1 MRRDAMIPRQD
12 RCLGLSSAGFHH
24 IAFLGWGDPTPDGN
38 VTICVHGLTR
48 NSHDFDML
56 APALAADGR
65 HVVCPD
71 IVGRGASDWLGN
83 PADYSYP
90 QYLSDMTALIA
101 RLQASSIDWIGTS
114 MGGLIGM
121 LLAAQ
126 PNTPIRRLVL
136 NDIGPFISKQALQ
149 RIADYVGL
157 DYRFSS
163 VEALERHLRKIHAP
177 FGPLSDDQ
185 WAHMARHGHRALPDG
200 NYGLAYD
207 PHIADNVKLAI
218 ADVDLWA
225 FWDRITCPV
234 LLLRGAD
241 SDILSPETAQA
252 MTERGPRAELVSLS
266 DVGHAPALMSGDQI
280 DTIRSW
286 LAHNR

>member
-1 MRRDAMIPRQD
+1 MMTARQD
-12 RCLGLSSAGFHH
+12 GFLGLSSAGFHH
-24 IAFLGWGDPTPDGN
+24 AAFLDWGDPASARP

-56 APALAADGR
+56 AAALADDGR
-65 HVVCPD
+65 VICPD

-101 RLQASSIDWIGTS
+101 RLQAEAVDWIGTS

-126 PNTPIRRLVL
+126 PNTPIKRLVL
-136 NDIGPFISKQALQ
+136 NDIGPFIGKAALQ
-149 RIADYVGL
+149 RISDYVGL

-177 FGPLSDDQ
+177 FGPLTDRQ
-185 WAHMARHGHRALPDG
+185 WAHMAHHGSRQLVDG
-200 NYGLAYD
+200 NFGLAYD

-218 ADVDLWA
+218 ADVDLWSI
-225 FWDRITCPV
+225 WDRIACPV
-234 LLLRGAD
+234 LVLRGAD

-252 MTERGPRAELVSLS
+252 MTERGPRAKLATFP
-266 DVGHAPALMSGDQI
+266 DIGHAPALMSGDQI
-280 DTIRSW
+280 DIVRSW
-286 LAHNR
+286 LADHR